1 MLKVSSRSKKY
12 QSGFTLIEMMIVIAI
27 VGILSAIAVANYQ
40 TQVRKTHI
48 ISIYQTLNDFR
59 MPYEILV
66 NDGEAV
72 RSFDP
77 DGLNMPSQT
86 QYCQFS
92 VIAPNVDL
100 TTPNAIKCQIQN
112 ISYLDNQTLALDRAA
127 NGSWSC
133 RASESI
139 PIAYLPVACR

>member
-1 MLKVSSRSKKY
+1 MLLISNHSRSS
-12 QSGFTLIEMMIVIAI
+12 QSGFTLIEIMIVIAI
-27 VGILSAIAVANYQ
+27 VAVLTAIATASYQ
-40 TQVRKTHI
+40 TYIRKTQI
-48 ISIYQTLNDFR
+48 TMIYQEINNFR
-59 MPYEILV
+59 MPYQILV
-66 NDGEAV
+66 NEGAGV

-77 DGLNMPSQT
+77 DGLNMSSQT

-112 ISYLDNQTLALDRAA
+112 ISYLDNQTLALDRAT

-133 RASESI
+133 RASEGI
-139 PIAYLPVACR
+139 PVAYLPVACR